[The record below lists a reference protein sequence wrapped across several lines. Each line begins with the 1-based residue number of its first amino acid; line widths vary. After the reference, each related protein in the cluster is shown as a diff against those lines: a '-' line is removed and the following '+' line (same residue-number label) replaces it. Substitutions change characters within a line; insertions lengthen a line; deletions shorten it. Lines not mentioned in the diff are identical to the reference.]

1 MLLLGTVALGI
12 SAASFALIYTVV
24 SQTVGATQDRLL
36 SAAIASIVDKLYT
49 EDKEFSLD
57 LPYDTFSLLGAI
69 GEDRVFYK
77 ISRRDETITGYEDL
91 PSVSKPGSLLK
102 PTFGEFVYRNKTVR
116 VAAANY
122 PLIISGQTETI
133 TIHIAQTKNFEEAT
147 LRKIRENFIPL
158 IVIFLL
164 ALILLALIAA
174 NLITKPL
181 NQFANKIKR
190 RGPNDLRDITQEVPE
205 EIIPVLKSFNGL
217 ITKLRNT
224 LQQTETFIAEAAHH
238 IRTPLAV
245 VRSESEL
252 ALRKSKTP
260 ENRNHLRKIIRS
272 VDQTNRSATQLLDHA
287 MVLYRAERPEKVSL
301 VLNECMSSLVQQFE
315 PAASLK
321 DVSINFASVVDIAT
335 TMKVDRNLF
344 ETAVRNLL
352 DNAIKYSP
360 AEKQIDI
367 KCLTSRGKYKI
378 EIRNE
383 YNSIKKLKISDLFK
397 KFKRGSNAREIA
409 GSGLGLS
416 IAREAIVA
424 SKGDLKI
431 RQYDGNLVCA
441 TLTLP
446 L

>member
-1 MLLLGTVALGI
+1 
-12 SAASFALIYTVV
+12 
-24 SQTVGATQDRLL
+24 
-36 SAAIASIVDKLYT
+36 
-49 EDKEFSLD
+49 
-57 LPYDTFSLLGAI
+57 
-69 GEDRVFYK
+69 
-77 ISRRDETITGYEDL
+77 
-91 PSVSKPGSLLK
+91 
-102 PTFGEFVYRNKTVR
+102 
-116 VAAANY
+116 
-122 PLIISGQTETI
+122 
-133 TIHIAQTKNFEEAT
+133 
-147 LRKIRENFIPL
+147 
-158 IVIFLL
+158 
-164 ALILLALIAA
+164 
-174 NLITKPL
+174 
-181 NQFANKIKR
+181 
-190 RGPNDLRDITQEVPE
+190 
-205 EIIPVLKSFNGL
+205 
-217 ITKLRNT
+217 
-224 LQQTETFIAEAAHH
+224 
-238 IRTPLAV
+238 
-245 VRSESEL
+245 
-252 ALRKSKTP
+252 
-260 ENRNHLRKIIRS
+260 
-272 VDQTNRSATQLLDHA
+272 
-287 MVLYRAERPEKVSL
+287 
-301 VLNECMSSLVQQFE
+301 
-315 PAASLK
+315 LK
-321 DVSINFASVVDIAT
+321 DVNINFASVVDIAT